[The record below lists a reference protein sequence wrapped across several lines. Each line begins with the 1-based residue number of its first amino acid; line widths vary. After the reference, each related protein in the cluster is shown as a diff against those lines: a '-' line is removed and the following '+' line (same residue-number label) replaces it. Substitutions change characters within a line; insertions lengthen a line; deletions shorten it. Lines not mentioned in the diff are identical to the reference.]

1 MHELSIA
8 TSMIEMATEEAARHG
23 GARVV
28 AVHLKLGRLA
38 GVVKDALL
46 FSWDVACEDTPLA
59 GARLVIEESPVV
71 VHCPTCRADQTLTA
85 AQWLACPLCD
95 TPTPDIVRGNELEV
109 VALEI
114 QE

>member
-8 TSMIEMATEEAARHG
+8 TSMIEMAEAEAARHG
-23 GARVV
+23 GARVL
-28 AVHLKLGRLA
+28 AVHLKLGRLS

-59 GARLVIEESPVV
+59 GARLVIEDSPVV
-71 VHCPTCRADQTLTA
+71 VHCRACHEDRTLSA
-85 AQWLACPLCD
+85 AEWLACPLCD
-95 TPTPDIVRGNELEV
+95 TPAPDVVRGNELEV

-114 QE
+114 EG